1 MKKIVRLA
9 IILALTLSALPTFAA
24 IRSPK
29 NEVARNLDIFNAL
42 VKELQMNY
50 VDTINIEK
58 AVATAINSMLAEL
71 DPYTEYMPL
80 KDQKDF
86 RSMTTGEYGGIG
98 SYIRYTPKG
107 TIIAGPEEG
116 SPADKAGL
124 RTGDLII
131 RIDTTDVVGWRDER
145 VRELLQGTPGTSLK
159 VTVNRPFVG
168 ADSILTFDI
177 VRAKIQ
183 MPSVPYYGRLRDY
196 PELGYLNIS
205 SFSEKTAQEVKE
217 GLEALKAQGNL
228 QGLILDLRGNGGG
241 LLDAAVATVGY
252 FVPKGTEVVRTRG
265 RGVMDEKVYKTT
277 VNPILPN
284 TPLVILVDGG
294 TASSSEITSGALQDL
309 DRAVIVGSRSFG
321 KGLVQSTRQLPYDGL
336 LKVTVAKY
344 YIPSGRLVQAIDYSH
359 RDAEGR
365 VQRRPD
371 SLTNVFHT
379 QAGRI
384 VRDGGGITPDSIV
397 EYPEVSRLTYNV
409 IRDDWA
415 FNFAT
420 RYAAEHPSIAAP
432 DEFVITDSIYEQF
445 KQSIDPEKFQYDRVC
460 ESMLNQLRDAAKIE
474 GYMSDSV
481 RAEFDRLGAM
491 LHHSLDSDLDTH
503 RSDIEPHLAGEIV
516 SRYYHNRGEII
527 NSLNHDPGVN
537 KAAAILRDPA
547 LYRRILTPAN
557 E

>member
-9 IILALTLSALPTFAA
+9 IILALALSALPTFAA

-420 RYAAEHPSIAAP
+420 RYAAGHPSIAAP

-481 RAEFDRLGAM
+481 QAEFDRLGAM

-503 RSDIEPHLAGEIV
+503 RSDIETHLAGEIV